1 MAQIRLGVIGYG
13 RRIRHIAKL
22 VREIDPEAQI
32 VAITDILPEAV
43 KAVLPDYGLDP
54 EKIQL
59 FADPDV
65 MLDNVALDGVLV
77 GTRCDLH
84 TQMAVKVMRRN
95 LPLFLEKPVATS
107 MADLIQ
113 LREAGAAYRSQA
125 VVSFPLRVSSLVQT
139 VKEIVESGKIG
150 RIDHV
155 QAVNNVPY
163 GAVYFQEWYRDQ
175 DVTQGLFLQKATHDF
190 DYINYLL
197 GDMPTW
203 VSAMTAKQIFGGD
216 HRAGLHC
223 RDCSEKT
230 TCLQSPFNPNTH
242 LEPDWIDPASRMCAF
257 AVDTGNE
264 DSGSALIQYESGMHV
279 SYSQNF
285 VTRGKAARRG
295 ATLIGYLGTL
305 EFDWYSDVIKVYMH
319 HSTRMETIQMQSAG
333 NAHGGGDTVLA
344 ANFVKVIRDE
354 ALSVAPLNTGLLSAL
369 MCLKAKESAETRTFQ
384 EIAFPSTG
392 PGVAVEPRRAVAT
405 PAVVRRST
413 PPVRR

>member
-1 MAQIRLGVIGYG
+1 MITEKRMSQIKLGVIGYG

-22 VREIDPEAQI
+22 VREIDPEANI
-32 VAITDILPEAV
+32 VAVTDIHPDAV

-54 EKIQL
+54 EKVQL
-59 FADPDV
+59 FDDPDR
-65 MLDNVALDGVLV
+65 MLDTVALDGVLV

-84 TQMAVKVMRRN
+84 TQMALKVMRRN

-107 MADLIQ
+107 MADLAL
-113 LREAGAAYRSQA
+113 LREGLANYKSQA

-163 GAVYFQEWYRDQ
+163 GAVYFQEWYRDE
-175 DVTQGLFLQKATHDF
+175 DITGGLFLQKATHDF

-203 VSAMTAKQIFGGD
+203 ITAMTSKQIFRGD
-216 HRAGLHC
+216 RRAGLHC

-230 TCLQSPFNPNTH
+230 TCLQSPFNPTTH
-242 LEPDWIDPASRMCAF
+242 LEPDWIDPAQRMCAF

-264 DSGSALIQYESGMHV
+264 DSGSALIRYESGMHV

-295 ATLIGYLGTL
+295 ATLVGYLGTL
-305 EFDWYSDVIKVYMH
+305 EFDWYTDVVKVYMH
-319 HSTRMETIQMQSAG
+319 HSTRVETIQMQSAG
-333 NAHGGGDTVLA
+333 NAHGGGDTILA
-344 ANFVKVIRDE
+344 ANFVKVLRED

-369 MCLKAKESAETRTFQ
+369 MCLKAKESAATKTFQ
-384 EIAFPSTG
+384 EIVFP
-392 PGVAVEPRRAVAT
+392 T
-405 PAVVRRST
+405 PATVRKATHRSNGALAK
-413 PPVRR
+413 RL

>member
-1 MAQIRLGVIGYG
+1 MSQIKLGVIGYG

-22 VREIDPEAQI
+22 AREIDPNASI
-32 VAITDILPEAV
+32 VAITDIRPDTV

-54 EKIQL
+54 EKVQL

-65 MLDNVALDGVLV
+65 MLDTVALDGVLV

-84 TQMAVKVMRRN
+84 TQMALKVMRRN

-107 MADLIQ
+107 MEDLSL
-113 LREAGAAYRSQA
+113 LREGLADYKSQA
-125 VVSFPLRVSSLVQT
+125 VVSFPLRVSTLVQS
-139 VKEIVESGKIG
+139 VKDIVESGKIG

-163 GAVYFQEWYRDQ
+163 GSVYFQEWYRDEAI
-175 DVTQGLFLQKATHDF
+175 TGGLFLQKATHDF

-203 VSAMTAKQIFGGD
+203 VSAMTAKQIFRGD

-230 TCLQSPFNPNTH
+230 ICLQSPFNPDTH
-242 LEPDWIDPASRMCAF
+242 LEPDWIDPAQRMCAF

-295 ATLIGYLGTL
+295 AMLIGYLGTI
-305 EFDWYSDVIKVYMH
+305 EFDWYTDVIKVYMH
-319 HSTRMETIQMQSAG
+319 HSARTETIQMESAG

-344 ANFVKVIRDE
+344 ANFLKVIREE

-369 MCLKAKESAETRTFQ
+369 MCLKAKESAATKTFQ
-384 EIAFPSTG
+384 EIAFPST
-392 PGVAVEPRRAVAT
+392 
-405 PAVVRRST
+405 PAVRKANHQPNGAVTVNR
-413 PPVRR
+413 